1 MSRMAGIPGEISHV
15 DGYTNEHVS
24 ITRGPTMAQES
35 KGKSQS
41 FAIQWK
47 TSPWKFSHK
56 TWDPS

>member
-1 MSRMAGIPGEISHV
+1 MAGIPGEISHV